1 MLRAQTVDDVLLL
14 ESLLQQIDVLRL
26 VGIVEFLP
34 RLEAGRIAGFKADK
48 LVAVVVQAYRGWAY
62 GFRYSPKWHSP
73 APR

>member
-34 RLEAGRIAGFKADK
+34 RLEAGPDRRFQG
-48 LVAVVVQAYRGWAY
+48 R
-62 GFRYSPKWHSP
+62 
-73 APR
+73 